1 MMLKLTIPTL
11 PVVMLCVAGLWLV
24 MAAFGT
30 WIPSFVT
37 DRVPKQIIPVT
48 TWLFQFFGADTTTP
62 ESAERLAP
70 TIKRV
75 AHVFQF
81 IIGLAELI
89 AGVTALAA
97 AAMPRWRIA
106 LTNFSM
112 GLATGLFGAFMLT
125 MFAIHSKDLPPW
137 NQYPA
142 ILAWFGVTWA
152 LVMAFPKGHSP
163 QPAA

>member
-1 MMLKLTIPTL
+1 MLRFAVPSLPT
-11 PVVMLCVAGLWLV
+11 VMLCVAGLWLV

-48 TWLFQFFGADTTTP
+48 TWLFQFFGADTPPP

-75 AHVFQF
+75 AHLFQF
-81 IIGLAELI
+81 IIGLTELI
-89 AGVTALAA
+89 AGVAALAA
-97 AAMPRWRIA
+97 AAMPRQRVT

-125 MFAIHSKDLPPW
+125 MFAIHSKDLPAW

-152 LVMAFPKGHSP
+152 LVMAFPKSQSP